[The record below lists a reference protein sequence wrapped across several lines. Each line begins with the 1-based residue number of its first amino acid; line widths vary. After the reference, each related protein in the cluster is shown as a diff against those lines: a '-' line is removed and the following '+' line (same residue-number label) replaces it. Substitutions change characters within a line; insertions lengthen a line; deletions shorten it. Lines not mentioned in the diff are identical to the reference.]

1 MPTINMDNVQLLNT
15 VRQYAPVDYQNRIPA
30 VTQGNIQSALQG
42 FQSYTPSWDT
52 FLGVFLEKIG
62 LQIVRK
68 TTWDNPFGI
77 FKRAPMRLGAKIE
90 EVAINL
96 QRAHSYQNNCTDV
109 FGVEPP
115 DTRVAFHS
123 QNRHDYYKVTVP
135 LEEVI
140 RGAAIDEYFLSNY
153 LGALVDNLIV
163 SDNAD
168 EYLIF
173 KKLLAAAND
182 ANAFYNV
189 QVADVLTAQD
199 KAAASRALVEQVR
212 GMYRMVKFPSADYSI
227 EGRER
232 GLITVGRDMVLIID
246 ARTEAAIDVESLAA
260 AFHMDKADFLADSVA
275 VIDKWPAGLEGTQ
288 AMLVDRDFFVVT
300 DTLLSMQAAPVN
312 PCNMSVNHYYHHWGV
327 YSFSMFTPCI
337 RFSTDASTVLDT
349 TPANV
354 TGITIT
360 MDENARVGYVS
371 GTGASGGNPATFTVP
386 GSVRLIATGAGT
398 QGTDTGVDLDS
409 VEWSIMGYNG
419 NGERYALSPSDTHI
433 DRNGILTLGP
443 GIDTERFGAS
453 INIIVTATSTV
464 NDSVSRNFYISVPT
478 QVTPGPGGGGN

>member
-109 FGVEPP
+109 FGVEVP
-115 DTRVAFHS
+115 DSRVAFHS
-123 QNRHDYYKVTVP
+123 QDRHDFYKVTVP
-135 LEEVI
+135 LEDVL
-140 RGAAIDEYFLSNY
+140 RGAAIDEYFLSSY

-189 QVADVLTAQD
+189 QVADVLSAQD

-312 PCNMSVNHYYHHWGV
+312 PCNLSVNHFYHHWGI
-327 YSFSMFTPCI
+327 YSYSMFVPAI
-337 RFSTDASTVLDT
+337 RFSTEASTVLPDDSVAITDLTLSIDT
-349 TPANV
+349 ATAIGIGSGNGASAQTPYEISIGGSVKIVPTV
-354 TGITIT
+354 TGT
-360 MDENARVGYVS
+360 VGD
-371 GTGASGGNPATFTVP
+371 NH
-386 GSVRLIATGAGT
+386 
-398 QGTDTGVDLDS
+398 GVDLNS
-409 VEWSIMGYNG
+409 VEYTIVAYDGTGNKYNP
-419 NGERYALSPSDTHI
+419 APSDCRI
-433 DRNGILTLGP
+433 DRNGIFVVGNTIQPGGLITIGAKSTLDP
-443 GIDTERFGAS
+443 DFRNMIYFT
-453 INIIVTATSTV
+453 IV
-464 NDSVSRNFYISVPT
+464 NDR
-478 QVTPGPGGGGN
+478 

>member
-109 FGVEPP
+109 FGVEVP
-115 DTRVAFHS
+115 DSRVAFHS
-123 QNRHDYYKVTVP
+123 QDRHDFYKVTVP
-135 LEEVI
+135 LEDVL
-140 RGAAIDEYFLSNY
+140 RGAAIDEYFLSSY

-189 QVADVLTAQD
+189 QVADVLAAND

-212 GMYRMVKFPSADYSI
+212 GMYRMVKFPSSDYSI

-312 PCNMSVNHYYHHWGV
+312 PCNLSVNHFYHHWGI
-327 YSFSMFTPCI
+327 YSYSMFVPAI
-337 RFSTDASTVLDT
+337 RFSTDASTVLPDDSVAITDLTLSIDT
-349 TPANV
+349 ATAIGIGSGNGASAQTPYEISIGGSVKIVPTV
-354 TGITIT
+354 TGT
-360 MDENARVGYVS
+360 VGD
-371 GTGASGGNPATFTVP
+371 NH
-386 GSVRLIATGAGT
+386 
-398 QGTDTGVDLDS
+398 GVDLNS
-409 VEWSIMGYNG
+409 VEYTIVAYDGTGNKYNP
-419 NGERYALSPSDTHI
+419 APSDCRI
-433 DRNGILTLGP
+433 DRNGIFVVGNTIQPGGLITIGAKSTLDSDFRNM
-443 GIDTERFGAS
+443 IYFT
-453 INIIVTATSTV
+453 IV
-464 NDSVSRNFYISVPT
+464 NDR
-478 QVTPGPGGGGN
+478 

>member
-15 VRQYAPVDYQNRIPA
+15 VRQYAPVDYKNRIPA
-30 VTQGNIQSALQG
+30 VTQGNIQSALHG

-96 QRAHSYQNNCTDV
+96 QRAHAYQNNCTDV
-109 FGVEPP
+109 FGVEAP
-115 DTRVAFHS
+115 DSRVAFHS
-123 QNRHDYYKVTVP
+123 QNRHDFYKVTVP
-135 LEEVI
+135 LEDVL
-140 RGAAIDEYFLSNY
+140 RGAAIDEYFLSSY

-199 KAAASRALVEQVR
+199 KAAASRALVEKVR

-246 ARTEAAIDVESLAA
+246 ALTEAAIDVESLAA

-312 PCNMSVNHYYHHWGV
+312 PCNLSVNHFYHHWGI
-327 YSFSMFTPCI
+327 YSYSMFVPAI

-349 TPANV
+349 TPAEV
-354 TGITIT
+354 TGVTIT
-360 MDENARVGYVS
+360 MDTNARVGYVS
-371 GTGASGGNPATFTVP
+371 GAGTEASPAVFSTP
-386 GSVRLIATGAGT
+386 GSVRLIATGTGT
-398 QGTDTGVDLDS
+398 QGTDTGYDLNS
-409 VEWSIMGYNG
+409 VEWGVLSYDG
-419 NGERYALSPSDTHI
+419 NGERYALAPSDTHI
-433 DRNGILTLGP
+433 DRNGIL
-443 GIDTERFGAS
+443 IIGAS
-453 INIIVTATSTV
+453 AIQAYSLVIVAKSIV
-464 NDSVSRNFYISVPT
+464 DGGLAQFYINVDP
-478 QVTPGPGGGGN
+478 NR

>member
-140 RGAAIDEYFLSNY
+140 RGAAIDEYFLSSY

-173 KKLLAAAND
+173 KKLLAAANE

-189 QVADVLTAQD
+189 QVADVLSAND
-199 KAAASRALVEQVR
+199 KAAAARALVEQVR

-227 EGRER
+227 EGRKR

-337 RFSTDASTVLDT
+337 RFSTDASTVLPDDSIAITDLTLSIDT
-349 TPANV
+349 ATAIGIGSGNGTSNNPYEISIGGSVKIVPTV
-354 TGITIT
+354 TGT
-360 MDENARVGYVS
+360 VGD
-371 GTGASGGNPATFTVP
+371 NH
-386 GSVRLIATGAGT
+386 
-398 QGTDTGVDLDS
+398 GVDLNS
-409 VEWSIMGYNG
+409 VEYSIIAYDGSGNRYNP
-419 NGERYALSPSDTHI
+419 APSDCRI
-433 DRNGILTLGP
+433 DRNGIFVVGNT
-443 GIDTERFGAS
+443 I
-453 INIIVTATSTV
+453 
-464 NDSVSRNFYISVPT
+464 
-478 QVTPGPGGGGN
+478 QPGGLISIGVKSTLDPDSKKLIYFTIVANR

>member
-96 QRAHSYQNNCTDV
+96 QRAHAYQNNCTDV

-135 LEEVI
+135 LEDVI

-173 KKLLAAAND
+173 KKLLGAAND
-182 ANAFYNV
+182 ANAFYNI
-189 QVADVLTAQD
+189 QVADVLSAQD

-312 PCNMSVNHYYHHWGV
+312 PCNLSVNHFYHHWGV
-327 YSFSMFTPCI
+327 YSYSMFVPAI

-349 TPANV
+349 TPAEV
-354 TGITIT
+354 TGVTIT
-360 MDENARVGYVS
+360 MDTNARVGYVS
-371 GTGASGGNPATFTVP
+371 GAGTEVSPAEFNAP

-398 QGTDTGVDLDS
+398 QGTDTGYDLNS
-409 VEWSIMGYNG
+409 VEWSVWSYDGS
-419 NGERYALSPSDTHI
+419 GERYALAPSDTHI
-433 DRNGILTLGP
+433 DRNGIL
-443 GIDTERFGAS
+443 IIGAS
-453 INIIVTATSTV
+453 AVQDYSLVVAARSIVDDEIAQFYVNVST
-464 NDSVSRNFYISVPT
+464 DR
-478 QVTPGPGGGGN
+478 